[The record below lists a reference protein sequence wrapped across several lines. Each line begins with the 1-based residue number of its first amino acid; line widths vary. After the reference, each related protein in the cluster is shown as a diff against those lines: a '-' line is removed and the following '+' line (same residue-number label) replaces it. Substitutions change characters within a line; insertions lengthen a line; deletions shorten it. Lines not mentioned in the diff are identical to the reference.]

1 MAARKSPAKG
11 EEPPQALRAF
21 EDYYGMGEGRSLP
34 KLAKQYRASAE
45 AVPTKQATRLKLWS
59 AAHKWQQRVKDR
71 DQATTQARAKQVA
84 ERAMKFRERVLVGI
98 EVDVNRYLQALQN
111 RGSEGIMAED
121 AASLERLVVLFFKL
135 AEQPLTD
142 KQQVEHSGPGG
153 GPLQT
158 ENKHSGILA
167 LSASAEVLGILAA
180 AGALEPAAA
189 GAADPEADD
198 VDTAPAA
205 P

>member
-34 KLAKQYRASAE
+34 KLARQYRASAE

-98 EVDVNRYLQALQN
+98 EVDVHRYLKALEN
-111 RGSEGIMAED
+111 SKDGLMAED
-121 AASLERLVVLFFKL
+121 AASLEKLVKLFFQL
-135 AEQPLTD
+135 AEQPLGE
-142 KQQVEHSGPGG
+142 KQEVELSGGVQVGVNIVDGLSDP
-153 GPLQT
+153 
-158 ENKHSGILA
+158 KARAAALA
-167 LSASAEVLGILAA
+167 LERALASAES
-180 AGALEPAAA
+180 AGDA
-189 GAADPEADD
+189 GGVREGG
-198 VDTAPAA
+198 
-205 P
+205 